1 MMQQRQKSPI
11 NIVGLRI
18 QQYPNNDQ
26 STSPV
31 DVYKVTMFNDV
42 LDFSLLL
49 DAVVVVPE
57 EAKYIYST
65 VTAYDMVNPSFVPI
79 VIGSSSVPPLKGT
92 TRQTVSLEFPFRI
105 ERDKLSFFG
114 DDSVELE
121 VILVW
126 SNKPTG
132 HQGGPDFLADVFFET
147 HLEVVYE
154 QAK

>member
-1 MMQQRQKSPI
+1 
-11 NIVGLRI
+11 
-18 QQYPNNDQ
+18 
-26 STSPV
+26 
-31 DVYKVTMFNDV
+31 
-42 LDFSLLL
+42 
-49 DAVVVVPE
+49 
-57 EAKYIYST
+57 
-65 VTAYDMVNPSFVPI
+65 MVKPSFVPI
-79 VIGSSSVPPLKGT
+79 VIGNSSVPPLKGT